1 MYCLYKKVFNNNY
14 LFNLIFYY
22 VKYQDLKFRIDK
34 SYLNYDKILNSY
46 KTSDLTI
53 EIMLSN
59 GMLNLFDSYVDHY
72 FKVVK
77 NDRIRYW
84 YYNAFN
90 NLTEMDIKTL
100 LNYKELGFKRF
111 ELIFKQCKNHFKKYK
126 KFILLYAASGGDFE
140 IYDFLLKNQ
149 FKLPTTINS
158 ADSIFQKTVYF
169 QETTIF
175 NSGGNLEIF
184 ISLLNYYDDC
194 LYDDQNLDLKKCSE
208 LIIWLLKM
216 KYTKLLIYFI
226 QLKPFLYCSHMNSYL
241 FFSSLAINYSNME
254 LAKYLVDNNKE
265 ISFFKNSFNKDNLN
279 HLKVPSIN
287 IVQNSKFE
295 RVSMIG
301 SNMLFLN
308 PLKQSDFNMEIFQFI
323 WSNYEFELIRLGED
337 IEVANLAKLEYF
349 NNFTGTF
356 NNISFEILKYNNNM
370 IRLLTLNKSFIPS
383 FEDFSYLIENELEF
397 LLNNIPKVLLLF
409 NRVAEY
415 CCLVSFDLEYFNYF
429 LKNSPKEILIK
440 WEMPIQCYET
450 KYEILECLVSDN
462 RYCSKIPTMDLHF
475 RSCKN
480 AFFGDLNAIKLYE
493 KVSKS
498 NHNSFCQPLFQSSIL
513 NGYFNIV
520 KYLMEKVKPKTKIL
534 LENIRID
541 KWESYL
547 SKEYPTFDHFQ
558 IFQYFVNYELDPI
571 NQITQSISKNVFLK
585 LNDLFELAGGAID
598 SKAHDKFVSKYH
610 HVFNQINCYHIILL
624 QSPYPSIGKIKEI
637 YQDFLIFQQQ
647 YHLNSNTSIDKNELI
662 RIFKSS
668 NYSILNYMIYNLNIS
683 PPSSSSSSSSSSSD
697 LINLISQY
705 DFTRLCFFIENDKQ
719 FVISNIIYLIEH
731 SLNLKNGLILQVILN
746 SKQFSNDFKLILFIN
761 SVIYSISNSNSL
773 KDLWVFDLNIEKS
786 LNEHLPIYEQFLNII
801 NNKDNHIHHL
811 SILNIK
817 LLQNKSKL
825 YIEPNLSI
833 LKKKNI
839 NIIFVIKSL
848 ITFMKSSTGN

>member
-14 LFNLIFYY
+14 LSNLIFYY
-22 VKYQDLKFRIDK
+22 VKNQDLQFQIDK

-59 GMLNLFDSYVDHY
+59 GMFNVFDSYVDHY

-77 NDRIRYW
+77 NDKSRYW
-84 YYNAFN
+84 YYNAFS

-100 LNYKELGFKRF
+100 LKYKELGFKRF
-111 ELIFKQCKNHFKKYK
+111 ELIFKQCKNQFRKYK
-126 KFILLYAASGGDFE
+126 KFLLLYAASGGNFE

-149 FKLPTTINS
+149 FKLPTTIDS
-158 ADSIFQKTVYF
+158 ADSIFQKTIYF
-169 QETTIF
+169 QETTVF

-194 LYDDQNLDLKKCSE
+194 LYDDSNLDLKKCSE

-216 KYTKLLIYFI
+216 KYTQLLIYFI
-226 QLKPFLYCSHMNSYL
+226 QLKPLLYSSYINTYL
-241 FFSSLAINYSNME
+241 FFSSLAIYYSNME
-254 LAKYLVDNNKE
+254 LAKYLVDNNIE
-265 ISFFKNSFNKDNLN
+265 IGFFKNSFNKDNLN
-279 HLKVPSIN
+279 GLKIPSIN
-287 IVQNSKFE
+287 KIQNSQFE

-301 SNMLFLN
+301 PNILFLN
-308 PLKQSDFNMEIFQFI
+308 PLRQFDFNMEIFQFL
-323 WSNYEFELIRLGED
+323 WSNYQLELIRLGED
-337 IEVANLAKLEYF
+337 IKVANLAKLEYF
-349 NNFTGTF
+349 NDFIGTF
-356 NNISFEILKYNNNM
+356 NNISFENLRYNNDM
-370 IRLLTLNKSFIPS
+370 IRLLALNKSFIPS
-383 FEDFSYLIENELEF
+383 FQDFQYLIENELEF
-397 LLNNIPKVLLLF
+397 LFSNISKVLLLF

-415 CCLVSFDLEYFNYF
+415 CCLISFDLEYLNYL

-450 KYEILECLVSDN
+450 KYEILQYLVSDH
-462 RYCSKIPTMDLHF
+462 RYRSKIATMDLHF
-475 RSCKN
+475 RSCKK

-493 KVSKS
+493 KASKS

-513 NGYFNIV
+513 NGYFDIV
-520 KYLMEKVKPKTKIL
+520 KYLMEKVKPKKRIL
-534 LENIRID
+534 FENIRID
-541 KWESYL
+541 QWESYL

-571 NQITQSISKNVFLK
+571 NEITQSFSKSVFLTI
-585 LNDLFELAGGAID
+585 NNLFELAGGDIN
-598 SKAHDKFVSKYH
+598 SKGHNKFVSKYH
-610 HVFNQINCYHIILL
+610 HVFNQINYYHIILL
-624 QSPYPSIGKIKEI
+624 QPPYPLVGEIKDI
-637 YQDFLIFQQQ
+637 YQDVLIFQQNHSNN
-647 YHLNSNTSIDKNELI
+647 YNTSIDKNELI

-683 PPSSSSSSSSSSSD
+683 PSSSLLSTSVV
-697 LINLISQY
+697 NYLISQC
-705 DFTRLCFFIENDKQ
+705 DFTRLCYFIENDKQ
-719 FVISNIIYLIEH
+719 FVISNINYLIEY
-731 SLNLKNGLILQVILN
+731 SINNLKNGLILQVILN

-761 SVIYSISNSNSL
+761 SIIYSISNSNSL
-773 KDLWVFDLNIEKS
+773 KDLWVFDLNIEQC
-786 LNEHLPIYEQFLNII
+786 LNKHLPINEQFLNII

-817 LLQNKSKL
+817 SLQNKSKL

-833 LKKKNI
+833 LKEKNI

-848 ITFMKSSTGN
+848 ITFMKESAGKFV